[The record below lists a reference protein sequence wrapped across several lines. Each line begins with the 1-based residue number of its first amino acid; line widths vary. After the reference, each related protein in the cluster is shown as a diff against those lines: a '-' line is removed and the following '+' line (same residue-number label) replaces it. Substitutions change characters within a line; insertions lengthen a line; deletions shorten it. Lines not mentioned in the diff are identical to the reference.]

1 MERAAA
7 GSGKHS
13 CAVAE
18 RGAQVLPIAFA
29 DAVGVFRKTIN
40 GHSSLD

>member
-1 MERAAA
+1 MERAA
-7 GSGKHS
+7 SGCGEHS

-18 RGAQVLPIAFA
+18 CGAQVLPVAFA
-29 DAVGVFRKTIN
+29 NAVGVFRKTIN